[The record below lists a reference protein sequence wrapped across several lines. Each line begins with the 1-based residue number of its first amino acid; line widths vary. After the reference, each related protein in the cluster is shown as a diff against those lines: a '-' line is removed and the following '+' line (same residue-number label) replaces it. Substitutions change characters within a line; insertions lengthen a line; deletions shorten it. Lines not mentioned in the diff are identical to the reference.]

1 MLFKYYACGC
11 CYFLSPLPL
20 VNFVSHHFPLLI
32 FVSKS
37 QLIVSLVEPFTG
49 FSPSLGNL
57 FFFFSLCALILT
69 TSFWNARSSMKCL
82 RMGFKLNPHWRMLC
96 FEDLFW
102 GNYFFVISSCSSF
115 GEASIGFHGTQWL
128 EIDPFILNSTV
139 QNRVLPKP
147 WTVLYAIYY
156 FFLISDFSFCILFHI
171 TAAKPSLCF
180 LFTVLLLEGQC

>member
-1 MLFKYYACGC
+1 MYQ
-11 CYFLSPLPL
+11 
-20 VNFVSHHFPLLI
+20 LI
-32 FVSKS
+32 FDDCKLCFSS
-37 QLIVSLVEPFTG
+37 FPFTYFCFKITAHSVSRWAFYG
-49 FSPSLGNL
+49 FFTFVGQP

-171 TAAKPSLCF
+171 TDATPSPMFSAYSFTTWGAVLESKSLSILC
-180 LFTVLLLEGQC
+180 